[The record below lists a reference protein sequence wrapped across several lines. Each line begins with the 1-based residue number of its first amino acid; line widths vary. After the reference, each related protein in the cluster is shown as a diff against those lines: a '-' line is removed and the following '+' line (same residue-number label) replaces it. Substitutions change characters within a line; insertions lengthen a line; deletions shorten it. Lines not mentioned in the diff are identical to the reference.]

1 MGLPMI
7 QVVMIIARQMSKPV
21 SDQLMRYGR
30 DHPPFRNKV
39 LIPIGRGIVH
49 LSTRIR
55 MKNLGLGSNKEIAE
69 ISEHKALEQASEFL
83 QQVVILCYTVGVFY
97 IYYTYTKSNEKEP
110 TTVEDLQRVKEEMGT
125 EIQSLNRRIDI
136 LQDEIRNLRT
146 TTSSGWRF
154 FGLFPFHSSKA
165 KGEILRRHSDP
176 ALEPA
181 SLQPSS
187 SRVETTQTSARENAA
202 TSF

>member
-55 MKNLGLGSNKEIAE
+55 MKNLGLGSHKEIAE

-83 QQVVILCYTVGVFY
+83 QQVVILCYTVSVFY

-110 TTVEDLQRVKEEMGT
+110 STVEDLQRVKDEMGT

-136 LQDEIRNLRT
+136 LHDEIRNLRT
-146 TTSSGWRF
+146 TS
-154 FGLFPFHSSKA
+154 FGRRVFALYPFHSLKA
-165 KGEILRRHSDP
+165 KDEIFRRQS
-176 ALEPA
+176 EPA
-181 SLQPSS
+181 LQPSTS
-187 SRVETTQTSARENAA
+187 LIETTQKSPRENAA